1 MIFACHVHDRRWK
14 LRIIEGEMHMSTTVK
29 LTVVRGWLEGNE
41 FVFRYPTVCTLGRGP
56 GCLLQLP
63 NNWAFQEIS
72 RRHCVINIDPPQ
84 VHVRDLGSRNGT
96 FVNGQNI
103 GQRLTDGEGQ
113 DQPNAPLEYSVDD
126 GDEIRV
132 GNLVFRVGITESCF
146 EDADPS
152 HFDCAKEDAVA
163 HREWCDVCPCV

>member
-1 MIFACHVHDRRWK
+1 
-14 LRIIEGEMHMSTTVK
+14 MSATVK
-29 LTVVRGWLEGNE
+29 LKVIRGGLKGKE
-41 FVFRYPTVCTLGRGP
+41 FVFRYPTVCTLGRDP

-84 VHVRDLGSRNGT
+84 VLVRDLGSRNGT

-103 GQRLTDGEGQ
+103 GQRLTDDEGE
-113 DQPNAPLEYSVDD
+113 DQRNASLEYTVDD

-132 GNLVFRVGITESCF
+132 GNLIFQVGITESCSGDVDQAANAF
-146 EDADPS
+146 AGGDP
-152 HFDCAKEDAVA
+152 VA
-163 HREWCDVCPCV
+163 QREWCDVCPCV